1 MVDKLSSLL
10 GEFCGWDQITYKS
23 LWSCRLY
30 FPISS
35 YNKPFINVICIFL
48 ASLVSIYQVVQV
60 RHILKKYELCLRKA
74 VNHFKF
80 MPEEM

>member
-23 LWSCRLY
+23 LWSCCLY

-35 YNKPFINVICIFL
+35 YNKPFINVIWIFL